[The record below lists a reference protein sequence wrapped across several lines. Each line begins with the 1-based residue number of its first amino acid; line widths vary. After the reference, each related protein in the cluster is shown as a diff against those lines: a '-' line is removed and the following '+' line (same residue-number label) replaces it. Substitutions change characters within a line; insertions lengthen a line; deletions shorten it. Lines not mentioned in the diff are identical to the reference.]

1 MNYFSSAETAKHTVV
16 ATVRQAVVEVLVV
29 DPVGRNCVEL
39 QQPCNLLVVGPD
51 MPVAAWQLFKFWPV
65 FPVWQLVLIGNIDS
79 CQYVVCDDHVVW
91 VCQFQPS
98 SQIVHVRQTWQTH
111 NCFVWR
117 VGRFM
122 LQLCNFER
130 TGLHCADCAAFFCN
144 MVGFLFY
151 IKRTKRT
158 KRTGNNMPALP
169 VLYKT
174 HTHLWFACASMSS
187 MCQCGNA
194 SQQVVCP
201 VAGLRLDAPGRL
213 VGLVQMVCRHKMG

>member
-1 MNYFSSAETAKHTVV
+1 MLIVVLNYFSSAEPAKHTVV
-16 ATVRQAVVEVLVV
+16 ATIRQAGVEVLAV

-39 QQPCNLLVVGPD
+39 QQPCDLLVVGPE

-65 FPVWQLVLIGNIDS
+65 FPVWQLVLLGNIDS
-79 CQYVVCDDHVVW
+79 RQYVVCDDHVVW
-91 VCQFQPS
+91 IRQFQLGDET
-98 SQIVHVRQTWQTH
+98 VHVWHVWCTKYLALFGRARLVWQA
-111 NCFVWR
+111 
-117 VGRFM
+117 GRFM

-174 HTHLWFACASMSS
+174 HTF
-187 MCQCGNA
+187 
-194 SQQVVCP
+194 VVCMCINDIN
-201 VAGLRLDAPGRL
+201 VSVRK
-213 VGLVQMVCRHKMG
+213 C